1 MKTIDEILLELRQ
14 HKTCSRVQLYRYLKT
29 LGIRPLGEIKQRPAR
44 YPTDTAARVIAS
56 LGLEENGEAGRPAR
70 IVSLRELKA
79 ERARSGARRGRNEK
93 SGAV

>member
-56 LGLEENGEAGRPAR
+56 LGLEENGGRPAR

-79 ERARSGARRGRNEK
+79 ERARSGARRGRKEK
-93 SGAV
+93 SGAI